1 MKKMIDRAL
10 ALALVLCMLA
20 ASATA
25 AAADELS
32 ARYAYRGG
40 NYLFEKVSHPE
51 TAVENPDGIVDYIGN
66 SSVAPY
72 VPGISEQGKGDRGQ
86 SYSYCSASYGD
97 WVYIGTM
104 YGGLGAS
111 TILGIGMGGM
121 DSEMSSALMQVMYN
135 GNMYQGEPDGG
146 NAGGVLLKFNIKTG
160 ETKILLSRE
169 VGGIIPTFRNAI
181 EMNGKLYFVGM
192 VLDLNNPDLTQAE
205 IATAIG
211 YQNGFPCIYE
221 VDPANNDKI
230 TCIYDCV
237 DIEGFRKLVSD
248 NVFTSTRAI
257 GTYQNVMIAGCLD
270 ENKGAFLAASSNPSA
285 GQDSFHVIADM
296 DDLFGY
302 PAIKRSDANG
312 GGGIYQVIEYN
323 NALYVVICAGD
334 AASRN
339 PETGTL
345 RGFAIIKG
353 VCNGEPTNKS
363 AWKWTVLA
371 GDPEDGAKYPFALDE
386 ERVSAVAC
394 SLEVYG
400 DYLYIGDYNDVSS
413 ALQGFV
419 LRKDFT
425 TQATNLDQSINLY
438 RMDKN
443 EKIEKVVGDPT
454 KAFPTSLTGLGSGFD
469 THMNQYTWQTTV
481 YDNKMYL
488 STMDTTTFLRPIVM
502 FANGDLFKMEAD
514 EWRSQLNYIRVLVEL
529 MMGKDETAAASLNTD
544 DQVEQ
549 ATQRAHSRRK
559 GRSAFDLTAEQKNAL
574 NREARTSAKLD
585 PAIGMKLLDINDRL
599 DSLIDRFASTDADA
613 FATEYAQLMADYAD
627 ISALLPDSVK
637 AMYDMLLNY
646 ATKENIAGIARSV
659 EHMTDA
665 VAGFDLYEIVHTA
678 NGGVQVNT
686 ITKNGFG
693 DRYNHGLRIFEET
706 DNYWLIGTANPFYGT
721 QLWRTTKPADEP
733 EVTPVPEAPAADLP
747 ATGDAA
753 PLVLWAALML
763 LSVGGWIALRRR
775 KSTT

>member
-1 MKKMIDRAL
+1 MK
-10 ALALVLCMLA
+10 LVLKRILLLAMALCLLA
-20 ASATA
+20 ASAA
-25 AAADELS
+25 AEEADTLT

-40 NYLFEKVSHPE
+40 EFLFEKVSHPE
-51 TAVENPDGIVDYIGN
+51 TAVENADGIVDYIGAN
-66 SSVAPY
+66 SVAPY
-72 VPGISEQGKGDRGQ
+72 VPGVSEQGRGDRGQ

-111 TILGIGMGGM
+111 SILGIGMGGL
-121 DSEMSSALMQVMYN
+121 DSEMSTALMQVMYN

-146 NAGGVLLKFNIKTG
+146 HAGGVLLKFNVKTG
-160 ETKILLSRE
+160 ETKVLLSRD

-205 IATAIG
+205 ITTAIMM
-211 YQNGFPCIYE
+211 QNGFPCIYE

-237 DIEGFRKLVSD
+237 DIKGFRKLVAD

-257 GTYQNVMIAGCLD
+257 GSYQDMMIAGCLD
-270 ENKGAFLAASSNPSA
+270 ETRGAFLAISANPSA
-285 GQDSFHVIADM
+285 GQDSFHVIAEM

-345 RGFAIIKG
+345 RGFAIVKG
-353 VCNGEPTNKS
+353 VCNGEPTRKS
-363 AWKWTVLA
+363 SWKWSVLA

-400 DYLYIGDYNDVSS
+400 DYLYIGEYNDVSS

-438 RMDKN
+438 RMDKS
-443 EKIEKVVGDPT
+443 ERIEKVVGDPT
-454 KAFPTSLTGLGSGFD
+454 KAFPVSLTGLGSGFGN
-469 THMNQYTWQTTV
+469 HMNQYTWQTTV
-481 YDNKMYL
+481 YNGKMYL

-502 FANGDLFKMEAD
+502 FANGDLFRMEAD

-529 MMGKDETAAASLNTD
+529 MMGKDEADAASLNAD
-544 DQVEQ
+544 DQVQQ
-549 ATQRAHSRRK
+549 ATQRARGRR
-559 GRSAFDLTAEQKNAL
+559 RSQSAFSLTGEQQQAL
-574 NREARTSAKLD
+574 SREARRNEKLD
-585 PAIGMKLLDINDRL
+585 IAVGKKLLDINDRL
-599 DSLIDRFASTDADA
+599 EALIDSFATTEADA
-613 FATEYAQLMADYAD
+613 FAAEYNALMADYGA
-627 ISALLPDSVK
+627 ISDQLPANIK
-637 AMYDMLLNY
+637 AMYDLLLNY
-646 ATKENIAGIARSV
+646 ATQENIAGIARSMQY
-659 EHMTDA
+659 MTNA
-665 VAGFDLYEIVHTA
+665 VAGFDLFEIAHTE
-678 NGGVQVNT
+678 NGGVTVNT
-686 ITKNGFG
+686 ITGNGFG

-706 DNYWLIGTANPFYGT
+706 DNYWLVGTANPFYGT
-721 QLWRTTKPADEP
+721 QLWRAAKVVEAP
-733 EVTPVPEAPAADLP
+733 EVPAAPAAP
-747 ATGDAA
+747 VPNTGDDSH
-753 PLVLWAALML
+753 VMIWAALMIISCACMGML
-763 LSVGGWIALRRR
+763 GKKKKTV
-775 KSTT
+775 